1 MSVSLWRPQF
11 EVDLY
16 QNEAACQSPLDYQ
29 YRQEILKLEH
39 SGGRKN
45 RRIFTYTDSD
55 RYTNLEE
62 VLFFP
67 RPCSF
72 LLCLPWLSGFPG
84 FWVLNRKPGKGGDP

>member
-1 MSVSLWRPQF
+1 MIFDQTVVATKLKYSHWNSVSLWPQF

-16 QNEAACQSPLDYQ
+16 QNEAACQSPLDHQ
-29 YRQEILKLEH
+29 YRQEILKLED

-62 VLFFP
+62 VSFFP
-67 RPCSF
+67 
-72 LLCLPWLSGFPG
+72 
-84 FWVLNRKPGKGGDP
+84 K

>member
-1 MSVSLWRPQF
+1 MEVIWLNEEKVDVSLWWPQF

-29 YRQEILKLEH
+29 YRQEILKLES

-67 RPCSF
+67 RCHRV
-72 LLCLPWLSGFPG
+72 LCLS
-84 FWVLNRKPGKGGDP
+84 